1 MEGDVMLGHQAM
13 SQAVGMRELM
23 TVLAFVIV
31 GLFAALGFLSRLLIN
46 RLMEQLQEQFRAQN
60 TRLEALERRSDDME
74 ERLRRAAS
82 HEDIVRLHGRIDTVN
97 TTLSELKGSIT
108 AGGHVLTIIHEYL
121 LNNKGGN

>member
-1 MEGDVMLGHQAM
+1 MEGDVLYAQ
-13 SQAVGMRELM
+13 QAVGMKELM